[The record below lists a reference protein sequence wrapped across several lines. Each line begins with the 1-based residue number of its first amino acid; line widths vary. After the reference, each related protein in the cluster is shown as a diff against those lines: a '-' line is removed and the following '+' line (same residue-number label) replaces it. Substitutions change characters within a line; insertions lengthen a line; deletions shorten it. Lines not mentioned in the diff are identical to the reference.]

1 MKLSQQ
7 RELQSRFRS
16 QFGLMTR
23 RELRMLGVT
32 AKVEREKV
40 EAGEWERVAPG
51 VVRLA
56 GGPRSPEQDLMVG
69 CLASGPLAVASHQ
82 SAAWLWDLTPVPARH
97 ALTIPRQVHPALRAF
112 DLHRP
117 VSAPAHVT
125 RRRGVPCTDPLRT
138 LVDLAGVAPAREVDD
153 AVDRALASQLLTVEA
168 LEAEVG
174 RLSRPGRCGVGLMR
188 SALHRRGLIGAPAPS
203 VLESRTLRL
212 LRRAGIEPVA
222 VEVRVGEGGRYRI
235 DIALTSVLVIEV
247 DGYAFHFSPEQ
258 KTEDERRRRRLRL
271 SGVEV
276 LVYTW
281 RDVVYDAA
289 QMLME
294 IQQAF
299 LRAQAGTRRVV
310 GLVP

>member
-1 MKLSQQ
+1 
-7 RELQSRFRS
+7 
-16 QFGLMTR
+16 
-23 RELRMLGVT
+23 
-32 AKVEREKV
+32 
-40 EAGEWERVAPG
+40 
-51 VVRLA
+51 
-56 GGPRSPEQDLMVG
+56 
-69 CLASGPLAVASHQ
+69 
-82 SAAWLWDLTPVPARH
+82 
-97 ALTIPRQVHPALRAF
+97 VHPALRTF

-153 AVDRALASQLLTVEA
+153 AVDQALASQLLTVEA

-235 DIALTSVLVIEV
+235 DIALTPVLVIEV

-299 LRAQAGTRRVV
+299 LRAQADTRRVV
-310 GLVP
+310 GLAP

>member
-1 MKLSQQ
+1 MRPAEQ
-7 RELQSRFRS
+7 RELQARFRS
-16 QFGLMTR
+16 QFGLITR

-51 VVRLA
+51 VIRLA
-56 GGPRSPEQDLMVG
+56 GGPRSPEQDLMIG
-69 CLASGPLAVASHQ
+69 CLAAGPLAVASHQ
-82 SAAWLWDLTPVPARH
+82 SATWLWDLAPPPARH
-97 ALTIPRQVHPALRAF
+97 ALTIPRKSRITLLAI

-117 VSAPAHVT
+117 VSAPNHVT
-125 RRRGVPCTDPLRT
+125 RRRGIPCTDPLRS

-153 AVDRALASQLLTVEA
+153 AVDRALASQLLTVDA

-174 RLSRPGRCGVGLMR
+174 RLSRQGRCGVGLMR

-203 VLESRTLRL
+203 VLESRTIRL

-222 VEVRVGEGGRYRI
+222 VEVWMGVGGRYRI
-235 DIALTSVLVIEV
+235 DIALTLALVLEV

-271 SGVEV
+271 GGVEV

-281 RDVVYDAA
+281 RDVVYDAS
-289 QMLME
+289 QMLAE
-294 IQQAF
+294 IQHAI
-299 LRAQAGTRRVV
+299 LRANQATRRVV
-310 GLVP
+310 GLAP